1 MRILYRLAILL
12 LAIGLVCGG
21 IYLISKTTGAAESI
35 PTLGTDGQARLKPG
49 ADSSAPGNRPAGDMP
64 QPPTSA
70 DGSTQTFEGRGRD
83 GGRGELGRS
92 GMGWTE
98 VLKNLGV
105 LLLVTAGVTGVDKII
120 SAVKTRAKPQA
131 TV

>member
-1 MRILYRLAILL
+1 MRILYRVAIIL

-21 IYLISKTTGAAESI
+21 IYLISKTTSAADSI
-35 PTLGTDGQARLKPG
+35 PTLGTDGQARLMPG
-49 ADSSAPGNRPAGDMP
+49 ADGSAPGNRPAGDMP
-64 QPPTSA
+64 QPPTTA

-83 GGRGELGRS
+83 GGRGELGHS

-105 LLLVTAGVTGVDKII
+105 LLLVTAGVMGVDKII
-120 SAVKTRAKPQA
+120 SMVKMRAKPQA
-131 TV
+131 TM